1 MTQQIASHEKLTTL
15 VRVYSWVT
23 VVAVLYG
30 ICAAHVPFL
39 IGVPWS
45 SCTVCG
51 STLGCALVF
60 HLFEVPIVSFHAFLA
75 WYGLKRYST
84 ATLPSFDAMITVAIA
99 ANLAFSVFEIGL
111 LLDGLRRDNPLWET
125 VLLVSVTLT
134 LLGGAAFATYVKVRL
149 AAAAWPIAD
158 RNRPGS

>member
-1 MTQQIASHEKLTTL
+1 MTQQTASLEKLTTL

-39 IGVPWS
+39 IGIPWS

-51 STLGCALVF
+51 STLGCVLVF

-75 WYGLKRYST
+75 WYGLKRYSS
-84 ATLPSFDAMITVAIA
+84 ATLPSFDAMISVSIA
-99 ANLAFSVFEIGL
+99 ANLAFAVFETGL
-111 LLDGLRRDNPLWET
+111 LLDGLRRENPLWET

-149 AAAAWPIAD
+149 AAAAWSVTE
-158 RNRPGS
+158 RTGSGT